1 MAETDYS
8 VRSFKGGYDDNLT
21 YLVTCIHTGNQFLVD
36 ASVPLKQILP
46 FVKKNGLIVLFITH
60 THGDHTAYLDDYV
73 EAFPNLV
80 VMIYKDSEDIVKS
93 TLKRPVKHGDIVT
106 VGQLSLEVFHTPG
119 HYPDSVCYLLDD
131 ILFTG
136 DTLFVG
142 RTGRTVSSGSDT
154 RQLYHSV
161 YNIILDLPGN
171 IIIYPGHDY
180 GPKMTISIDENI
192 TLSPLLQAEDVD
204 DFIHQMAKYEN
215 ERTFE
220 N

>member
-180 GPKMTISIDENI
+180 GPKMTISIDGNI
-192 TLSPLLQAEDVD
+192 SLSPLLQAEDED
-204 DFIHQMAKYEN
+204 DFILQMAKYEN

>member
-60 THGDHTAYLDDYV
+60 THGTAYLDDYV

-80 VMIYKDSEDIVKS
+80 VMIYKDSEDKVKS

-192 TLSPLLQAEDVD
+192 SLSPLLQAEDVD

>member
-192 TLSPLLQAEDVD
+192 SLSPLLQAEDVD

>member
-80 VMIYKDSEDIVKS
+80 VMIYKDSEDKVKS

-192 TLSPLLQAEDVD
+192 SLSPLLQAEDVD

>member
-1 MAETDYS
+1 MPETDYS

-192 TLSPLLQAEDVD
+192 SLSPLLQAEDVD

>member
-192 TLSPLLQAEDVD
+192 SLSPLLQAEDED
-204 DFIHQMAKYEN
+204 DFILQMAKYEN

>member
-21 YLVTCIHTGNQFLVD
+21 YLVTCFHTGNQFLVD

-192 TLSPLLQAEDVD
+192 SLSPLLQAEDED
-204 DFIHQMAKYEN
+204 DFILQMAKYEN

>member
-192 TLSPLLQAEDVD
+192 SLSPLLQAEDVD
-204 DFIHQMAKYEN
+204 DFILQMAKYEN